1 MINHARI
8 IGALMMR
15 ETSTRFGREGI
26 GFAWLILEPLIF
38 CLAVLV
44 LWTLT
49 KPDYSN
55 GIKVS
60 AFMMSGYMCLI
71 LLRHMVTYSLSA
83 LQANMGLLHHRF
95 VSPIHIFAAR
105 NLLEFCGTTIA
116 FIFVYAILMSLG
128 EMSLPK
134 DMILVYSGWVLLT
147 WIGLGFA
154 LLLTG
159 LSMRFEVLE
168 RVVGLMTYLLVP
180 FSGAFIMV
188 AWMPHQFQELFLYI
202 PFPHPIEMLRAGI
215 FGEFVETHYDVA
227 YAFFWGL
234 GMNTI
239 GIILIALSRDR
250 IDVE

>member
-1 MINHARI
+1 
-8 IGALMMR
+8 
-15 ETSTRFGREGI
+15 
-26 GFAWLILEPLIF
+26 
-38 CLAVLV
+38 
-44 LWTLT
+44 
-49 KPDYSN
+49 
-55 GIKVS
+55 
-60 AFMMSGYMCLI
+60 
-71 LLRHMVTYSLSA
+71 MVTYSLSA

-105 NLLEFCGTTIA
+105 NLLEFGGTTIA
-116 FIFVYAILMSLG
+116 FVFVYAILMSLG

-188 AWMPHQFQELFLYI
+188 AWMPHQFQGLFLYI

-215 FGEFVETHYDVA
+215 FGEFVETHYNVA

-234 GMNTI
+234 GMNAI
-239 GIILIALSRDR
+239 GIILIAISRDR